1 MLRGQGA
8 MANFHAHIPRRFVT
22 AIAMWALAASNLAGN
37 LAGNAGA
44 QRRLAHAPGRHR
56 VCVAYGHPTHRPG
69 CVQRTGGRPRASRTR
84 RRANDTASALQLHAR
99 TAPAAAAPCSG
110 ADLVPTAANA
120 AQVEAATLCLI
131 NHVRVENGEPPLI
144 DNGKLHAAA
153 RQHSEDMI
161 GNDYFGHTTPQGETV
176 DARILATGYAS
187 PGSSHEL
194 GENIDCAGV
203 TLATA
208 TATVSGWMSSP
219 DHRANILNGDFR
231 DSGIGVAPA
240 APAMCAEGLPG
251 ATYTQDFGVVFSY

>member
-1 MLRGQGA
+1 
-8 MANFHAHIPRRFVT
+8 MAHFHAHIPWRFVT
-22 AIAMWALAASNLAGN
+22 AIAMWAFAAGN

-56 VCVAYGHPTHRPG
+56 VCVAYGHRTRRPG
-69 CVQRTGGRPRASRTR
+69 CVKRTGGRPRASRPRPT
-84 RRANDTASALQLHAR
+84 ANDTASALQLHAR
-99 TAPAAAAPCSG
+99 TAPAAAAPVGPCSG
-110 ADLVPTAANA
+110 ADLVPTATNV

-131 NHVRVENGEPPLI
+131 DDVRVENGEPPLI

-161 GNDYFGHTTPQGETV
+161 GHDYFGHTTPQGVTV

-187 PGSSHEL
+187 PGSSYEL

-203 TLATA
+203 TLATP
-208 TATVSGWMSSP
+208 TATVTGWMSSP
-219 DHRANILNGDFR
+219 DHRTNILDGDFR

-251 ATYTQDFGVVFSY
+251 ATYTQDFGVVSSY